1 MVANTLKVTIMKE
14 NNLYETPKVE
24 LIEVEIEKGFA
35 QSGYS
40 SDSDDTEFGGH

>member
-1 MVANTLKVTIMKE
+1 MVANILKITIMKE

-35 QSGYS
+35 QSGYG

>member
-1 MVANTLKVTIMKE
+1 MVANTLKITIMKE

-35 QSGYS
+35 QSGYGL
-40 SDSDDTEFGGH
+40 DSDDTEFGGH